1 MEEKIKA
8 LYENI
13 NFIGYYCMSHR
24 KYDYVEKAKSL
35 FPAIS
40 EFVEWFMAGN
50 QFGIEEEVYWQLQE
64 NLLGILNDMETA
76 FKEQDRVLMLDALE
90 SGISEY
96 LVMFLPEEY
105 FMEQEENVRER
116 TEI

>member
-1 MEEKIKA
+1 MEEKIKT

-24 KYDYVEKAKSL
+24 KYDYVEKTKSL
-35 FPAIS
+35 IPDIR

>member
-1 MEEKIKA
+1 MEEKIKT

-24 KYDYVEKAKSL
+24 KYDYVEKTKSL
-35 FPAIS
+35 IPDIR

-50 QFGIEEEVYWQLQE
+50 QFGIEEEIYRQLQD
-64 NLLGILNDMETA
+64 NLLEILNDMTTA
-76 FKEQDRVLMLDALE
+76 LKEQDRVLMLDALE
-90 SGISEY
+90 AGISEY
-96 LVMFLPEEY
+96 LAMFLPEEY
-105 FMEQEENVRER
+105 FMEQEENVCER